1 MKVDCA
7 TSRVETFS
15 EKPYNFKMLFSRTF
29 CEHKDVRWKNLVLF
43 NPPFVPK
50 LKYKAF
56 NAMLLQY
63 IQEKSVQS
71 LHLNQFF
78 VAISCTSLLLEG
90 YLKWMNAS
98 LAEDLTSQA
107 RHS

>member
-63 IQEKSVQS
+63 IQEKVSAVTPPEPI
-71 LHLNQFF
+71 L
-78 VAISCTSLLLEG
+78 CC
-90 YLKWMNAS
+90 Y
-98 LAEDLTSQA
+98 
-107 RHS
+107 

>member
-29 CEHKDVRWKNLVLF
+29 CEHKDVRWKTWYSLTPLLCQ
-43 NPPFVPK
+43 K

-63 IQEKSVQS
+63 IQEKVSAVTPPEPI
-71 LHLNQFF
+71 L
-78 VAISCTSLLLEG
+78 C
-90 YLKWMNAS
+90 
-98 LAEDLTSQA
+98 
-107 RHS
+107 